1 MFKVIKTAEQVQQ
14 EKTQREYE
22 QALNIW
28 KQQRQEAVDAIIVE
42 HKGKKFQ
49 GDEVSQDRIARAI
62 LSLSDGDTINWVAYD
77 NTEVELTKTDL
88 QTILTQAREQ
98 QNLIW
103 NKDRPVKPE

>member
-14 EKTQREYE
+14 EKAQREYE

-42 HKGKKFQ
+42 HNGKEFQ
-49 GDEVSQDRIARAI
+49 GDEVSQDRMARAI
-62 LSLSDGDTINWVAYD
+62 LSLSDEDTINWVAYD
-77 NTEVELTKTDL
+77 NTEIEMTKADL

-98 QNLIW
+98 QSSIW
-103 NKDRPVKPE
+103 NKNRPVKPE